1 MKNVKNS
8 SKMKRELWKTAK
20 RKAQTITYTTKKV
33 APEENLAIL
42 FQNDLINLILKFSVE
57 TSERVRDNEG
67 NLKHSGKDKVS
78 HGRNKYSNR
87 SYVSFSVIM

>member
-42 FQNDLINLILKFSVE
+42 FQNDLINLIFKILCWDE
-57 TSERVRDNEG
+57 LTSE
-67 NLKHSGKDKVS
+67 
-78 HGRNKYSNR
+78 GRWR
-87 SYVSFSVIM
+87 QLETQW

>member
-1 MKNVKNS
+1 ML
-8 SKMKRELWKTAK
+8 RWKTYK
-20 RKAQTITYTTKKV
+20 IPLRWKGNFEKLPKGKHKQLPILPKKV

-87 SYVSFSVIM
+87 S